1 MSEPQAKPDAP
12 LYLRPFS
19 AFKNKTLEQKV
30 QELADRE
37 ELRELIARYAHQ
49 IAHGISVDNLFTEDG
64 AYIHREPDNAPVQ
77 EYRTRKAIAA
87 LYAQW
92 MPPPELAPKPM
103 IHNYLLAIAGDE
115 ATGICSNEVRMSAK
129 GESIIGSAYYNDKFR
144 RENGEWKFSE
154 RESVFFHMVPLQQ
167 GWAKKT

>member
-1 MSEPQAKPDAP
+1 MNETRIKPDAP
-12 LYLRPFS
+12 LYLRPFG
-19 AFKNKTLEQKV
+19 AFKSKTLEQKV

-64 AYIHREPDNAPVQ
+64 AYIHREPDMPVR

-92 MPPPELAPKPM
+92 MPPPDLAPKPM
-103 IHNYLLAIAGDE
+103 IHNYLLEIAGDE
-115 ATGICSNEVRMSAK
+115 AAGICSNEVRMSVK
-129 GESIIGSAYYNDKFR
+129 GESVIGSAYYNDKFR
-144 RENGEWKFSE
+144 RENGAWKFTE
-154 RESVFFHMVPLQQ
+154 RESVFFHMVTLQQ
-167 GWAKKT
+167 GWAEKT